1 MSAPTVPL
9 VAFEAGAQLFV
20 LDVMRV
26 RELVR
31 AMPLVPA
38 PGAPPWLLGH
48 MVLRGEVLPVLS
60 LQLAIRLGLTTLG
73 AAAPPPPQAG
83 GHKPDTTPPA
93 RRPPQILVLDVSG
106 HSLGL
111 EVTRVNEVLRLP
123 TQALRPDLG
132 PAPLRSP
139 ISLGLCDV
147 HGRPHMLLDMRPL
160 MALTHALQPFAHT
173 TPH

>member
-1 MSAPTVPL
+1 MTAHTVTL
-9 VAFEAGAQLFV
+9 VAFVAGGQHFV

-38 PGAPPWLLGH
+38 PGAPPWLQGH

-60 LQLAIRLGLTTLG
+60 LQLALTQALGVTG
-73 AAAPPPPQAG
+73 GPAPATHEPSS
-83 GHKPDTTPPA
+83 GHKTSGA

-123 TQALRPDLG
+123 AQALRPDLG
-132 PAPLRSP
+132 PASLRSP
-139 ISLGLCDV
+139 ISLGICDV
-147 HGRPHMLLDMRPL
+147 HGLAHILLDMRPL
-160 MALTHALQPFAHT
+160 MALTNAVQATAHP
-173 TPH
+173 TPD